1 MRLTSHDDLESFAAL
16 VLPWLAADPVR
27 NNVLATIIQ
36 SRLDGTVP
44 IEPGIQL
51 WHVSS
56 DDGAIVGAAVRTP
69 PMPLLLSTMTPDA
82 AQVIAR
88 EAAAQQVSGFNGT
101 RETAQAIAEQV
112 ADGAPVRLARRTGR
126 YRLGAVIAPAWP
138 AGAAGL
144 ATPDDLWLVQ
154 GWCEEFMRDIGEAG
168 EPVDEAV
175 LRRKI
180 DDGRFWLWR
189 DGHGRAKSMAAWT
202 EPAAGVVRINYVY
215 TPSFLRGRGYASAL
229 TAHIG
234 QSILDRGHEAML
246 YADAANP
253 VSNKIYQRIGFELL
267 DETAYFQVEHTPP
280 AAAVAATNQLA
291 VHWARETTGVASA
304 ASVWPLL
311 AILAAH
317 ADGPARTELHAALRL
332 GSETDGQAP
341 AEAVDQDESA
351 GQRAGEL
358 QLAVDLMAA
367 MSTIP
372 GMRSALG
379 VWVRAGL
386 PLTPEFLAGIPAPA
400 RAVLTDDQKPLDD
413 WVTRN
418 TNGRITQ
425 MPIAVTPQTLMLLAT
440 ALAIKTEW
448 AQPFRESSGR
458 LTRRS
463 RELDDV
469 SVVDGQA
476 GLLTRLRVR
485 GTQEIDVYLFL
496 GEADREAGDVLSA
509 GLRSIAE
516 GDAGTPGSAW
526 PQGPGLHE
534 STITSLDD
542 VDELSATTVGFSV
555 TAEHD
560 LLRQAVLFG
569 LSAATDTSHGHFP
582 GISPQP
588 LAISAAKQ
596 RAMAEFTATGFEAA
610 VVTAFGAVAA
620 GLPPKPMLTKRIL
633 HVEFLRP
640 FGFAAVHRPSNLIL
654 IAGWV
659 DEPGAAP
666 DDEKL

>member
-44 IEPGIQL
+44 TEPGIQL
-51 WHVSS
+51 WHVSR

-101 RETAQAIAEQV
+101 LETAQAIAEQV
-112 ADGAPVRLARRTGR
+112 ADGATVRLARRTGR

-138 AGAAGL
+138 PGAAGL

-280 AAAVAATNQLA
+280 AAAVAAANQLA

-317 ADGPARTELHAALRL
+317 ADGTARAELHAALRL
-332 GSETDGQAP
+332 SRSANHPAAVSQAPAAPFEAAP
-341 AEAVDQDESA
+341 AEAVGQDENAAHPGGRIATAAEADAASESA
-351 GQRAGEL
+351 GQRAEEL
-358 QLAVDLMAA
+358 RLAVDLMAA

-386 PLTPEFLAGIPAPA
+386 PLTPEFIEGIPAPA
-400 RAVLTDDQKPLDD
+400 RAVLADDQKPLDD

-418 TNGRITQ
+418 TNGRITE
-425 MPIAVTPQTLMLLAT
+425 MPIAVTPETLMLLAT

-448 AQPFRESSGR
+448 AQPFHESAGR

-496 GEADREAGDVLSA
+496 GEADREAGDVLAA
-509 GLRSIAE
+509 GLR
-516 GDAGTPGSAW
+516 
-526 PQGPGLHE
+526 
-534 STITSLDD
+534 
-542 VDELSATTVGFSV
+542 
-555 TAEHD
+555 
-560 LLRQAVLFG
+560 
-569 LSAATDTSHGHFP
+569 
-582 GISPQP
+582 
-588 LAISAAKQ
+588 
-596 RAMAEFTATGFEAA
+596 
-610 VVTAFGAVAA
+610 
-620 GLPPKPMLTKRIL
+620 
-633 HVEFLRP
+633 
-640 FGFAAVHRPSNLIL
+640 
-654 IAGWV
+654 
-659 DEPGAAP
+659 
-666 DDEKL
+666 